1 MTLYC
6 GIDLHSNN
14 SLISLIDDDNRLISE
29 KRLDN
34 NLQAIGQHLQ
44 PYQDDISGVVVESTY
59 NWYWLVDGLMDQG
72 YPVHLAN
79 TLAIQQYN
87 GIKYTN
93 DATDARFLAHLLR
106 LDILPTGYIYPRQM
120 RHVRDLL
127 RRRLLLVKQR
137 TAQLLSL
144 QSLIGRHTGQRLNAH
159 AMKQLKADDLARYF
173 DTPAAL
179 FTAQHALQ
187 LMQQLDTQ
195 IDAIEAFVLARCE
208 PSIDYAR
215 ITSLPGVGKILGMTI
230 LLETGPI
237 ERFAQVGN
245 YSSYARCVP
254 TDRISNGKSKGKG
267 NARNGNRYL
276 AMAFVEAAHYA
287 AIWYP
292 PIKHFYQR
300 RCKKRPVMVAKK
312 TVANKLSRAC
322 YHMLKNGTAFDMTRA
337 FG

>member
-59 NWYWLVDGLMDQG
+59 NWYWLVDGLMEQG

-106 LDILPTGYIYPRQM
+106 LNILPTGYIYPKAM

-127 RRRLLLVKQR
+127 RRRLLMVKQR

-144 QSLIGRHTGQRLNAH
+144 QSMIGRHTGQRLSCH
-159 AMKQLKADDLARYF
+159 QMKQLKQNELANYLGSS
-173 DTPAAL
+173 AAL
-179 FTAQHALQ
+179 FSATQTLQ
-187 LMQQLDTQ
+187 LMQQLNTQ
-195 IDAIEAFVLARCE
+195 IEETEAFLLTQCRESAHF
-208 PSIDYAR
+208 SL

-254 TDRISNGKSKGKG
+254 TDRISNNKSKGKG
-267 NARNGNRYL
+267 NAKNGNRYL

-322 YHMLKNGTAFDMTRA
+322 YHMLKNGTAFDMERA

>member
-1 MTLYC
+1 MQLYC

-14 SLISLIDDDNRLISE
+14 SMISLIDDDDRLISE

-34 NLQAIGQHLQ
+34 NFDAITQHLE
-44 PYQDDISGVVVESTY
+44 PYYEEIQGVVVESTY
-59 NWYWLVDGLMDQG
+59 NWYWLVDGLIDKG

-106 LDILPTGYIYPRQM
+106 LNILPTGYIYPKAL

-144 QSLIGRHTGQRLNAH
+144 QSMISRHTGCRLSSYEIKH
-159 AMKQLKADDLARYF
+159 LQPDELSHYF
-173 DTPAAL
+173 STAATL
-179 FTAQHALQ
+179 FAAQHTQQLMLQ
-187 LMQQLDTQ
+187 LNTQ
-195 IDAIEAFVLARCE
+195 IEEVETFVLSQCKKDD
-208 PSIDYAR
+208 DYSR
-215 ITSLPGVGKILGMTI
+215 LTSTPGIGEILGMTI

-245 YSSYARCVP
+245 YASYARCVP
-254 TDRISNGKSKGKG
+254 SDKISNGKSKGKG
-267 NARNGNRYL
+267 NTKNGNRYL

-287 AIWYP
+287 SIWEP
-292 PIKHFYQR
+292 TIKRYYQR
-300 RCKKRPVMVAKK
+300 KCKKVPKMVAKK
-312 TVANKLSRAC
+312 TVANKLARAC
-322 YHMLKNGTAFDMTRA
+322 YHMLKEGTVFDITRA

>member
-34 NLQAIGQHLQ
+34 NLQAIEQHLQ

-59 NWYWLVDGLMDQG
+59 NWYWLVDGLMEQG

-93 DATDARFLAHLLR
+93 DATDARYLAHLLR
-106 LDILPTGYIYPRQM
+106 LNILPTGYIYPKAM

-127 RRRLLLVKQR
+127 RRRLLMVKQR

-144 QSLIGRHTGQRLNAH
+144 QSMIGRHTGQRLSCH
-159 AMKQLKADDLARYF
+159 QMKQLKQDELANYLGSS
-173 DTPAAL
+173 AAL
-179 FTAQHALQ
+179 FSATQTLQ
-187 LMQQLDTQ
+187 LMQQLNTQ
-195 IDAIEAFVLARCE
+195 IEETEAFLLTQCRESAHF
-208 PSIDYAR
+208 SR

-254 TDRISNGKSKGKG
+254 TDKISNGKSKGKG
-267 NARNGNRYL
+267 NTRNGNRYL

-292 PIKHFYQR
+292 AIKHFYQR
-300 RCKKRPVMVAKK
+300 RCKTACFSFASNASTWAGVKCWSLKAK
-312 TVANKLSRAC
+312 
-322 YHMLKNGTAFDMTRA
+322 
-337 FG
+337 

>member
-1 MTLYC
+1 MPLYC

-14 SLISLIDDDNRLISE
+14 SMVSLIDDNDKLISE
-29 KRLDN
+29 QRLTND
-34 NLQAIGQHLQ
+34 LSTITTHLQ
-44 PYQDDISGVVVESTY
+44 PYANNITGIVVESTY
-59 NWYWLVDGLMDQG
+59 NWYWLVDGLIEQD
-72 YPVHLAN
+72 YNVHLAN
-79 TLAIQQYN
+79 TLAIKQYS

-106 LDILPTGYIYPRQM
+106 LNILPTGYIYPKEQRF
-120 RHVRDLL
+120 VRDLL

-144 QSLIGRHTGQRLNAH
+144 QSMITRHTGRRLTSAQV
-159 AMKQLKADDLARYF
+159 KRLTTTKLPDYF
-173 DTPAAL
+173 NSPTTLFAAE
-179 FTAQHALQ
+179 HSLQ
-187 LMQQLDTQ
+187 LLLQFTKQ
-195 IDAIEAFVLARCE
+195 INEIEEFVLSHCQNTDDY
-208 PSIDYAR
+208 SIV
-215 ITSLPGVGKILGMTI
+215 TSTPGIGKILGMTI

-267 NARNGNRYL
+267 NAKNGNRYL

-287 AIWYP
+287 TIWNP
-292 PIKHFYQR
+292 TIKRYYQR
-300 RCKKRPVMVAKK
+300 KCKRVPLMVAKK
-312 TVANKLSRAC
+312 TVANKLTRAC
-322 YHMLKNGTAFDMTRA
+322 YHMLKDKKFFDITRA